1 MLGFDLAIYWGGA
14 MLVIAAVTAGSG
26 YFSGF

>member
-14 MLVIAAVTAGSG
+14 MLVVAAVTAGCG
-26 YFSGF
+26 YLGGF